1 MVIHMLKRTPQLIV
15 TFYTTAEAMAT
26 EHLCRELG
34 LRGRLIS
41 APRNITADCGI
52 AWATDPELGLQTI
65 RALDEAK
72 IEYAGYRELTL

>member
-1 MVIHMLKRTPQLIV
+1 MVIQMLKRTPQLIV

-26 EHLCRELG
+26 ERLCRELG

-52 AWATDPELGLQTI
+52 AWATEPALGEQTI
-65 RALDEAK
+65 RALDDAK
-72 IEYAGYRELTL
+72 IEYAGYCKLML